1 MRGSKVR
8 EVVGIEIPTLKTE
21 KVEVWVK
28 GISPIIPRAFAEK
41 AWRELL
47 APARKS
53 RADRDQNLKH
63 EPLMEFRESMA
74 KRKDDG
80 PTRLVISAGAFKRSI
95 VDVAPR
101 LPGVNKTELAQLVW
115 VEGMDLDIYG
125 IPELYMTMVRSADMN
140 RTPDVRTRGV
150 LTDWCC
156 KLTIK
161 VVLPA
166 LNGDKIMQLLTY
178 AGQLI
183 GVGDWR
189 RQKGGNFG
197 CFACVSEKD
206 CASLMKT
213 CGRAAQDKALETPRF
228 FDEQSEELFGWFYAE
243 MGRRHDGDKL
253 KAGKKAPKAE
263 AAG

>member
-1 MRGSKVR
+1 MKGKPR
-8 EVVGIEIPTLKTE
+8 EVVGIEIPVLKTE
-21 KVEVWVK
+21 RVDLWVK
-28 GISPIIPRAFAEK
+28 GTSPIIPRAFADK
-41 AWRELL
+41 AWKELL

-53 RADRDQNLKH
+53 RADREQSLKH

-74 KRKDDG
+74 KNKESG
-80 PTRLVISAGAFKRSI
+80 PTRLLLPAGAFKRSI

-101 LPGVNKTELAQLVW
+101 LPGVNKTELSQLVW
-115 VEGMDLDIYG
+115 VEGMDLDLYG
-125 IPELYMTMVRSADMN
+125 VPELYMTMVRSADMN

-150 LTDWCC
+150 LREWCC

-166 LNGDKIMQLLTY
+166 LNGEKVVQLLTY

-197 CFACVSEKD
+197 TFEVVSERD
-206 CASLMKT
+206 CSALT
-213 CGRAAQDKALETPRF
+213 RNCGRAAQDAALKTPRF
-228 FDEQSEELFGWFYAE
+228 HDDQSEELFRWFYAE
-243 MGRRHDGDKL
+243 VGRRHDNGKL
-253 KAGKKAPKAE
+253 RADRKNVKDE